1 MRARGAKVTDIAIII
16 IAADD
21 SIMPQTR
28 EAINHAQAAEVP
40 MVFAINKIDKAG
52 ANPDKIKDELSQMNI
67 LIEEWGGKYQCQ
79 EISAKQGVGIDEL
92 LEKVLLEA
100 ELMELKANPN
110 RLAKGTIIESELDK
124 GRGYVSTLL
133 VQSGTLE
140 IGSILVAG
148 CYSGRVK
155 AMTNEHGSRVDV
167 AGPSTPIQLLGLNG
181 APQAGDVF
189 NAMSK
194 RKRLVIS
201 HQLVCSYKENKVLE
215 LLNI

>member
-1 MRARGAKVTDIAIII
+1 
-16 IAADD
+16 
-21 SIMPQTR
+21 
-28 EAINHAQAAEVP
+28 
-40 MVFAINKIDKAG
+40 
-52 ANPDKIKDELSQMNI
+52 MNI
-67 LIEEWGGKYQCQ
+67 LVEDWGGKYQCQ
-79 EISAKQGVGIDEL
+79 EISAKQGLGIDDL

-155 AMTNEHGSRVDV
+155 AMTNEHG
-167 AGPSTPIQLLGLNG
+167 A
-181 APQAGDVF
+181 
-189 NAMSK
+189 
-194 RKRLVIS
+194 
-201 HQLVCSYKENKVLE
+201 
-215 LLNI
+215 